1 MSDYMRLFI
10 LVGTIIFVF
19 YILLRIQK
27 LKIKM
32 EDAVFWIFFMLII
45 AVLGTVPQ
53 IVYWLSNV
61 LGIQS
66 PANLVFLLIIGL
78 LIEKLF
84 TLSVTLSMLEEKVA
98 ILSAEIAIRG
108 RDVLHTDTGFH
119 QSPIDTRLRTE
130 KEARATIRKNRVALK
145 LSGVLFPVINR
156 VLEGMHTN
164 QGSRSDIDYGK
175 RSENVV
181 LLGACL
187 FFSREYMDRC
197 EDAFYPETQFFYEEY
212 ILKCRCERLGLKMIY
227 DPQIKVLHEG
237 GASTWQSYKDRRKR
251 LKFAL
256 YHTMKGCQ
264 VYLNYKKGAKF
275 ERHCDW

>member
-98 ILSAEIAIRG
+98 IVSAEIAIRG
-108 RDVLHTDTGFH
+108 RDA
-119 QSPIDTRLRTE
+119 TE
-130 KEARATIRKNRVALK
+130 
-145 LSGVLFPVINR
+145 
-156 VLEGMHTN
+156 
-164 QGSRSDIDYGK
+164 SRSELKKEMEEIEEKIKGK
-175 RSENVV
+175 ESDVESE
-181 LLGACL
+181 
-187 FFSREYMDRC
+187 SE
-197 EDAFYPETQFFYEEY
+197 
-212 ILKCRCERLGLKMIY
+212 
-227 DPQIKVLHEG
+227 
-237 GASTWQSYKDRRKR
+237 
-251 LKFAL
+251 
-256 YHTMKGCQ
+256 
-264 VYLNYKKGAKF
+264 
-275 ERHCDW
+275 

>member
-84 TLSVTLSMLEEKVA
+84 TLSVTLSMLEEKVT

-108 RDVLHTDTGFH
+108 RDA
-119 QSPIDTRLRTE
+119 TE
-130 KEARATIRKNRVALK
+130 
-145 LSGVLFPVINR
+145 
-156 VLEGMHTN
+156 
-164 QGSRSDIDYGK
+164 SRSELKKEMEEIEEKIKGK
-175 RSENVV
+175 ESDVESE
-181 LLGACL
+181 
-187 FFSREYMDRC
+187 SE
-197 EDAFYPETQFFYEEY
+197 
-212 ILKCRCERLGLKMIY
+212 
-227 DPQIKVLHEG
+227 
-237 GASTWQSYKDRRKR
+237 
-251 LKFAL
+251 
-256 YHTMKGCQ
+256 
-264 VYLNYKKGAKF
+264 
-275 ERHCDW
+275 

>member
-108 RDVLHTDTGFH
+108 RDA
-119 QSPIDTRLRTE
+119 TE
-130 KEARATIRKNRVALK
+130 
-145 LSGVLFPVINR
+145 
-156 VLEGMHTN
+156 
-164 QGSRSDIDYGK
+164 SRSELKKEMEEIEEKIKGK
-175 RSENVV
+175 ESDVESE
-181 LLGACL
+181 
-187 FFSREYMDRC
+187 SE
-197 EDAFYPETQFFYEEY
+197 
-212 ILKCRCERLGLKMIY
+212 
-227 DPQIKVLHEG
+227 
-237 GASTWQSYKDRRKR
+237 
-251 LKFAL
+251 
-256 YHTMKGCQ
+256 
-264 VYLNYKKGAKF
+264 
-275 ERHCDW
+275 